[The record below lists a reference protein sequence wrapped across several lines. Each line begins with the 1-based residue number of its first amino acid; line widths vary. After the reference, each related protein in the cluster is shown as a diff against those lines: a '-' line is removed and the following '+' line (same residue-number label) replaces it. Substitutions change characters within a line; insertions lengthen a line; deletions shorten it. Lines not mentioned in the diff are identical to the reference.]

1 MVANCFSV
9 IIEQIKK
16 MIQNSDEICMLIVKK
31 NYRRAFFSQ
40 LLNRPVH
47 AFPILFYIL
56 NLISDFRE
64 RERVQQILKYFS
76 GMITTSVKYLFDMLW
91 FLKNFAGRGQPASFW
106 RSRGGWVESTHST
119 NNSDDF
125 ISII

>member
-1 MVANCFSV
+1 
-9 IIEQIKK
+9 
-16 MIQNSDEICMLIVKK
+16 MLIVKK

-40 LLNRPVH
+40 LLNSPVH

-76 GMITTSVKYLFDMLW
+76 GMITTSVKHLIDMIW
-91 FLKNFAGRGQPASFW
+91 FLKNFA
-106 RSRGGWVESTHST
+106 
-119 NNSDDF
+119 
-125 ISII
+125 